1 MIDQMR
7 RGLRHAPGVAR
18 RTQRAPLAREG
29 NQEVVP
35 AVRTSGTGETVG
47 EERAVRGFSTSPM
60 EYLDTALI
68 LFAVALLAGLIDS
81 IAGGGGLITVP
92 ALLWTGLDP
101 IAVLAT
107 NKAQG
112 VFGTFAASA
121 NFIRRG
127 AIDLRR
133 AALSVLCTF
142 IGAAAGT
149 LLVRHLGGEVLERLI
164 PVLLVAFALYFL
176 FSPRV
181 SDLDSR
187 HRIGKGAFALTV
199 GLGVGFYDGFFG
211 PGTGTFFAMGFV
223 ALLGYNLRRATAHTK
238 LLNFTSN
245 LAAVLFFLPGGHIDW
260 TLGLPMAAGQLLGA
274 WAGSHL
280 VLRHGT
286 RLVRPVLVTASVA
299 VSLKLLFDQAAGVS

>member
-1 MIDQMR
+1 
-7 RGLRHAPGVAR
+7 
-18 RTQRAPLAREG
+18 
-29 NQEVVP
+29 
-35 AVRTSGTGETVG
+35 
-47 EERAVRGFSTSPM
+47 M

-68 LFAVALLAGLIDS
+68 LFALALLAGLVDS

-101 IAVLAT
+101 VAVLAT

-112 VFGTFAASA
+112 VFGTFAATT
-121 NFIRRG
+121 NFLRQG

-133 AALSVLCTF
+133 AAFAVACTF
-142 IGAAAGT
+142 IGSAAGT
-149 LLVRHLGGEVLERLI
+149 ISVRYLGGERLERLI
-164 PVLLVAFALYFL
+164 PILLIAFAIYFL

-187 HRIGKGAFALTV
+187 HRIGEGVFALTV
-199 GLGVGFYDGFFG
+199 GFGVGFYDGFFG
-211 PGTGTFFAMGFV
+211 PGTGTFFAMGYV

-245 LAAVLFFLPGGHIDW
+245 LAALLFFLPGGHVAW
-260 TLGLPMAAGQLLGA
+260 SLGLPMAAGQLLGA

-280 VLRHGT
+280 VLRHGA
-286 RLVRPVLVTASVA
+286 RLVRPVLVVASLA
-299 VSLKLLFDQAAGVS
+299 VSLKLLSGQWFGPA